1 MKERV
6 EFDQFYQET
15 LKPQLRALDEV
26 RKTKIKTIGKI
37 ILGIVG
43 PFILAY
49 FISKGLSIAG
59 NFSVLL
65 FLLALIMAIYFGF
78 KFIKKYR
85 RNKYTETFKKQIIA
99 PIVHFISDDLQ
110 YYPKREIPRSDY
122 KKSRLFLENTDR
134 YEGEDFVEGQI
145 DKTLIHF
152 SELHTQYKS
161 TNSKGETRWHTIFRG
176 LFFVGDFNKDFKGS
190 TVLLPNHMGS
200 GFSFFKK
207 LWGSNRKEKLV
218 ELADPEFMDNYTCYS
233 TDDIQARYIL
243 SPALMKRLNDFH
255 KKYPNNEVCL
265 SFVDGQIF
273 VAITYN
279 KDLFEPSFFSS
290 VVNKKKVL
298 SYFDDIKLTV
308 EIVEDL
314 NLNTRIWT
322 KS

>member
-1 MKERV
+1 
-6 EFDQFYQET
+6 
-15 LKPQLRALDEV
+15 
-26 RKTKIKTIGKI
+26 
-37 ILGIVG
+37 
-43 PFILAY
+43 
-49 FISKGLSIAG
+49 
-59 NFSVLL
+59 
-65 FLLALIMAIYFGF
+65 
-78 KFIKKYR
+78 
-85 RNKYTETFKKQIIA
+85 
-99 PIVHFISDDLQ
+99 
-110 YYPKREIPRSDY
+110 
-122 KKSRLFLENTDR
+122 
-134 YEGEDFVEGQI
+134 
-145 DKTLIHF
+145 
-152 SELHTQYKS
+152 
-161 TNSKGETRWHTIFRG
+161 
-176 LFFVGDFNKDFKGS
+176 VGDFNKDFKGS